1 VSDPNYPNPQQ
12 PYYAPPPAQGG
23 GSGGGLKTAILFGAV
38 IALIAANI
46 YLFLQID
53 GLKQELSKY
62 KDAVSTEITQVKEAS
77 NVSRQTAQRNLDTLK
92 DELEAARRQ
101 AAMAVGQAKV
111 DATKHAEDLARRL
124 EQQQRAADQAVRGE
138 ISRVGEATAA
148 ANQKI
153 SEVGTEVSTVKTE
166 VASTKSELDK
176 TIATLKSVQGDM
188 GVQSGLIATNG
199 KELAALRALGERN
212 YFEFNL
218 GKTKQA
224 QRVGDIMMQLKR
236 TDQKKNKYT
245 VEIVAD
251 DKRTEKKDKGVNEPV
266 QFYTSKARQPYEIVV
281 NSVGKDVIQGYLATP
296 KVQAGR

>member
-296 KVQAGR
+296 KVQSGR